1 MCAIAFYFLYWTKTP
16 AYSLNIIRES
26 VEKHDV
32 ATFEKHVDMDTLYTK
47 AFDDGVV
54 AVDKIQGE
62 GTLSNPM
69 AVGFLQ
75 MLKPPVVAALKNETI
90 EYVKGEKENKA
101 QSNNKADDFAKGMKN
116 ESGIDNSKLK
126 DITVVSKDNNEA
138 IVALTLYNQK
148 IDKNFDLKVKMTKL
162 NDGTWKLKEI
172 TNLVEFLVEVDKAEK
187 KKLVELNKSI
197 VAELKKAVPVTAANV
212 KLNSDGNPFFASYWL
227 SYGIE
232 L

>member
-1 MCAIAFYFLYWTKTP
+1 
-16 AYSLNIIRES
+16 
-26 VEKHDV
+26 
-32 ATFEKHVDMDTLYTK
+32 MDTLYTK

-101 QSNNKADDFAKGMKN
+101 HDFAKGMKN

-232 L
+232 LQNNTDKNINEA

>member
-1 MCAIAFYFLYWTKTP
+1 M
-16 AYSLNIIRES
+16 
-26 VEKHDV
+26 EKHDV

-187 KKLVELNKSI
+187 KNW
-197 VAELKKAVPVTAANV
+197 
-212 KLNSDGNPFFASYWL
+212 LNSIRVLWQS
-227 SYGIE
+227 
-232 L
+232 